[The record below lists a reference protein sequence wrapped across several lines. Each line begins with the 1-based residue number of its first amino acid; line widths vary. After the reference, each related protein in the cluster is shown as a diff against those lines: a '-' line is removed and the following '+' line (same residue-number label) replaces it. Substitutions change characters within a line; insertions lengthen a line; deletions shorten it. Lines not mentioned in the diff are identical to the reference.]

1 MINRVIGLL
10 LFVGLFAGCSRSK
23 ETTQTSVEQPAQAK
37 QIEIP
42 DGKIIEN
49 QTEVDTLKGSIKA
62 YAQLQSGPATV
73 TITYHSPAVRG
84 RIIWGG
90 LVPLDQV
97 WVTGAHMATTF
108 ESNYDFVMG
117 DKTITAGKYALFTI
131 PAKDKWTIILNT
143 NWQQHLTDEYKIDQD
158 VVRFTITPKELSQHQ
173 ERLQYVL
180 EARNTTDLAIH
191 IRWEK
196 LEITVPFAII
206 NPEFD

>member
-1 MINRVIGLL
+1 MRQILGVLILIVIL
-10 LFVGLFAGCSRSK
+10 VGCEKNKQPESQVTEK
-23 ETTQTSVEQPAQAK
+23 PAQVK
-37 QIEIP
+37 EIEIP

-49 QTEVDTLKGSIKA
+49 QTEADTLKGSIKS
-62 YAQLQSGPATV
+62 YAMAEAGDARLV
-73 TITYHSPAVRG
+73 ITYHSPAVRG

-117 DKTITAGKYALFTI
+117 DKTITAGRYALFTI
-131 PAKDKWTIILNT
+131 PGKDKWTIILNK
-143 NWQQHLTDEYKIDQD
+143 NWQQHLTDEYKMDEDI
-158 VVRFTITPKELSQHQ
+158 VRFTITPQVMSENQ
-173 ERLQYVL
+173 ERLQY
-180 EARNTTDLAIH
+180 EIETRSSTDIAIH

-196 LEITVPFAII
+196 LKVTVPLTII